1 MGNIFD
7 YLTWRGDLTF
17 TQDPPNA
24 VDALI
29 FSTLTYVDYGEK
41 AARDPDAAVTL
52 RECTEEFFSLEDP
65 EGRARSKKDVELLR
79 RAAET
84 VRFGQC
90 RLFLFQSRFL
100 PEQETQFAA
109 MTFLP
114 DDGTMFLAYRGT
126 DNSLVGWK

>member
-41 AARDPDAAVTL
+41 AARDPDTAVTL

-79 RAAET
+79 RELIEAHLLS
-84 VRFGQC
+84 
-90 RLFLFQSRFL
+90 RLRDGSRYWR
-100 PEQETQFAA
+100 EQA
-109 MTFLP
+109 
-114 DDGTMFLAYRGT
+114 
-126 DNSLVGWK
+126 SL